1 MCPIEALLKSTMQ
14 SLWIQECTAALN
26 KLIAMAA
33 EQFELVVYVT
43 DYNMRVCVGVN
54 SGFADVLFV
63 QGQDANSGELQ
74 VTGGMGDTSNTLGM
88 REVS

>member
-1 MCPIEALLKSTMQ
+1 MD
-14 SLWIQECTAALN
+14 ALN

-33 EQFELVVYVT
+33 KHFKLMVYVT
-43 DYNMRVCVGVN
+43 DCEMRVYVSMN

-74 VTGGMGDTSNTLGM
+74 VTGGMGDTSNTLGV
-88 REVS
+88 REVL

>member
-1 MCPIEALLKSTMQ
+1 M
-14 SLWIQECTAALN
+14 N

-33 EQFELVVYVT
+33 ECFELAIYVA
-43 DYNMRVCVGVN
+43 DRDMRVYMSVN

-63 QGQDANSGELQ
+63 QGQDANSGEIQ
-74 VTGGMGDTSNTLGM
+74 VTGGMGDTSNTLGV

>member
-1 MCPIEALLKSTMQ
+1 MR
-14 SLWIQECTAALN
+14 
-26 KLIAMAA
+26 
-33 EQFELVVYVT
+33 VYVS
-43 DYNMRVCVGVN
+43 VN